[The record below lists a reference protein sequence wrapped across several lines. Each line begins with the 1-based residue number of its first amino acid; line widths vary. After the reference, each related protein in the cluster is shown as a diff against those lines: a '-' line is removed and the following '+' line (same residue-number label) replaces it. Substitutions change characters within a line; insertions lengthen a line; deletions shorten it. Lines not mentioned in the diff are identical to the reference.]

1 MYTPI
6 SVPSSG
12 IYYLITHSSSS
23 LPLFLILHT
32 ADRCTIHNCTVVEPE
47 IKPKIRN
54 INWDRVKKRRNC
66 EELEKKGRKKFLSPF
81 EPEIPFNETNETPLD
96 RCSYY
101 PVNERNCLGSG
112 LWRIPRNSRWK
123 TVKGLKRRK
132 KLGGKWYY
140 NMHTFYEGQ
149 SRTRRSRPNA
159 FDKIAFRV
167 SRVDFSWRAIDRNY
181 LIISVSV
188 PADST
193 RFNTRSMVIYIN
205 DDDNIGLTASLKVS
219 LKLLLASLNCCI

>member
-6 SVPSSG
+6 PSSG
-12 IYYLITHSSSS
+12 IYYLVTHSSSS

>member
-6 SVPSSG
+6 PSSG

>member
-6 SVPSSG
+6 PSSG

-159 FDKIAFRV
+159 FNKIAFRV

>member
-6 SVPSSG
+6 PSSG

-149 SRTRRSRPNA
+149 SRTRCSRPNA

>member
-1 MYTPI
+1 M
-6 SVPSSG
+6 
-12 IYYLITHSSSS
+12 
-23 LPLFLILHT
+23 
-32 ADRCTIHNCTVVEPE
+32 
-47 IKPKIRN
+47 
-54 INWDRVKKRRNC
+54 
-66 EELEKKGRKKFLSPF
+66 
-81 EPEIPFNETNETPLD
+81 
-96 RCSYY
+96 
-101 PVNERNCLGSG
+101 
-112 LWRIPRNSRWK
+112 
-123 TVKGLKRRK
+123 
-132 KLGGKWYY
+132 
-140 NMHTFYEGQ
+140 
-149 SRTRRSRPNA
+149 RRSRPNA

>member
-6 SVPSSG
+6 PVPSSG
-12 IYYLITHSSSS
+12 IYYLVTHSSSS

-149 SRTRRSRPNA
+149 SRTSRSRPNA

>member
-6 SVPSSG
+6 PSSG

-159 FDKIAFRV
+159 FDKIAFRI